1 MADFNSNITRIKWIY
16 IYIYIYIFYRARSAV
31 SPHSH
36 ALEHL
41 GVGVEGEHG
50 GTSHAWAVQK
60 AEGQALHE
68 GQRRGLGCAVV
79 YSARYGWE
87 RQDGVDADDVARLQ
101 LQHTRQE
108 RFCSLG
114 DEKNNKHT
122 MWKVIV
128 SNLLQVFGTQTG
140 KESYEECRN
149 RKWGFPFLKH
159 TRMCNSLILR

>member
-1 MADFNSNITRIKWIY
+1 MDIIY
-16 IYIYIYIFYRARSAV
+16 FFKNVKFCRARSDA

-41 GVGVEGEHG
+41 SVGVEREHG
-50 GTSHAWAVQK
+50 GTSNAWAVQK

-79 YSARYGWE
+79 YRARYGWE

-101 LQHTRQE
+101 LQHARQE

-114 DEKNNKHT
+114 DEKNNKHP
-122 MWKVIV
+122 MRKVIV
-128 SNLLQVFGTQTG
+128 LNLLQVFGTQTG
-140 KESYEECRN
+140 RESCEECRN
-149 RKWGFPFLKH
+149 HKWGFPFLKH
-159 TRMCNSLILR
+159 TRTCNSLLRR